1 MELDTHFG
9 INVENDGTP
18 HISYQPNA
26 VDEYIVVVNL
36 PEDWDEVHNYIIN
49 ENEIDGI
56 PNRKIEC
63 VNDKVFSLRS
73 SIYMM
78 SQEEA
83 DVLKSHPKVEE
94 VELNPEKYPQP
105 ESLFSFKFRKNV
117 AFNKPVYT
125 GAADNETT
133 SHTNSVRSNW
143 SHLFVNGGQSSEPF
157 QGVGITTTTKVN
169 QDILYSL
176 TGKGVDAVI
185 IDSGVSVTH
194 PEFIAEDGTYRVRD
208 VILDG
213 PYKVDPAAFSGYTET
228 VTIDGVNIGTR
239 AQEAR
244 ARSWWSNTSIRSAQ
258 FQSLGTVSIS
268 SSYTRIQA
276 HSKTGTNRV
285 TDSHGTSC
293 ASQIG
298 GNWHGL
304 AFECNLWN
312 IRIALG
318 GSGGIIGSSTA
329 LDACTIFHN
338 AKKIIQDVADPTLIN
353 NSYGGSGTTG
363 NTSGVNYSIGYRGN
377 SQTYTGTG
385 TLYTI
390 PANSGGARCN
400 ASFTYHNGVASQ
412 LVAYGGNGKYLN
424 PGSTTSSAAE
434 NAIAAGCIVV
444 ASAGNNNQKLSD
456 KDDIDFDNW
465 YGNSSTYINRVG
477 GVQKGFSGDHLRTKG
492 SIRVGALDCAV
503 EPVSAKQGSTA
514 YNFRKVT
521 YSSNGPMINIW
532 SPGEYTMAAS
542 YASGEDYDRDDDSNY
557 HDQWFNGTSAAGPNA
572 CSVIALELQTN
583 PKANQDDIHKF
594 LDSGPGAITSDQLSD
609 PYPNENDAAYWSMT
623 YNSTYDSS
631 NAGECYNV
639 RGNGNL
645 RGAPRRVLNNPYA
658 SNLRPTF
665 ANVIGGESII
675 TDNLVLH
682 LDAADSRSYT
692 GIGTVWYDLSG
703 NDNDFNLYGSPTKND
718 DNGGSLNFDGTND
731 YAQGVEDSNLDLRW
745 VNFSPYGG
753 TSYSFGCWVKFNS
766 SSGTHA
772 FLASSSLFGS
782 GGSLRNGSWEI
793 YHVSSTNYVTLH
805 IMRGAANYYWDIQSV
820 SENTWSYIFFSDKND
835 GSAGGDRM
843 YLNGVLQPNAARFTW
858 PGYTFV
864 HNDYFRIASRREG
877 GLSNIQVNNVQV
889 YKYKDLNDE
898 EVLFNYN
905 AMKGRF
911 EQKPLILS
919 GISYSFT

>member
-1 MELDTHFG
+1 MHLSENIDDTHFR
-9 INVENDGTP
+9 N
-18 HISYQPNA
+18 YQA
-26 VDEYIVVVNL
+26 KSIDEFIVVVNL
-36 PEDWDEVHNYIIN
+36 PEDWEEVHNYIIN

-56 PNRKIEC
+56 PNRKIQC
-63 VNDKVFSLRS
+63 LNDKKFSLRT
-73 SIYMM
+73 SIYEM

-83 DVLKSHPKVEE
+83 DVLKTHPKVET

-105 ESLFSFKFRKNV
+105 ESLFSYKFRKNV

-125 GAADNETT
+125 AALDSETT

-143 SHLFVNGGQSSEPF
+143 SHLFVNGGQSSSPF

-194 PEFIAEDGTYRVRD
+194 PEFISDDGTYRVRD

-244 ARSWWSNTSIRSAQ
+244 ARSWWSNTSIRSAE
-258 FQSLGTVSIS
+258 FQSLGTVTIS

-276 HSKTGTNRV
+276 HSKTGSNNITS
-285 TDSHGTSC
+285 SHGTSC

-318 GSGGIIGSSTA
+318 SAGGIIGSSTA

-338 AKKIIQDVADPTLIN
+338 AKKIAQDVADPTLIN
-353 NSYGGSGTTG
+353 NSYGSSSTTG
-363 NTSGVNYSIGYRGN
+363 NTSGVSYTIGYRGN
-377 SQTYTGTG
+377 TQTYTGSG
-385 TLYTI
+385 SLYTI

-400 ASFTYHNGVASQ
+400 ASFTYHNGSSSQ

-424 PGSTTSSAAE
+424 SGSTTSSAAE
-434 NAIAAGCIVV
+434 DAIAAGCIVV
-444 ASAGNNNQKLSD
+444 ASAGNNNMKISD
-456 KDDIDFDNW
+456 KDDIDFNNW
-465 YGNSSTYINRVG
+465 YGNSSTYINRTG
-477 GVQKGFSGDHLRTKG
+477 GVQKGFSGDHERMKG

-503 EPVSAKQGSTA
+503 EPVSEKQGSSK
-514 YNFRKVT
+514 YKFRKVA

-532 SPGEYTMAAS
+532 SPGEFTMAAS
-542 YASGEDYDRDDDSNY
+542 YSSGEDYDREDDSNY

-583 PKANQDDIHKF
+583 PKATQADIHKF
-594 LDSGPGAITSDQLSD
+594 FDSGPGAITSDQLSD
-609 PYPNENDAAYWSMT
+609 PYPNVNDAAYWSMT

-645 RGAPRRVLNNPYA
+645 RGAPNRVLNNPYA
-658 SNLRPTF
+658 SN
-665 ANVIGGESII
+665 VIPK
-675 TDNLVLH
+675 V
-682 LDAADSRSYT
+682 
-692 GIGTVWYDLSG
+692 SG
-703 NDNDFNLYGSPTKND
+703 VNIS
-718 DNGGSLNFDGTND
+718 
-731 YAQGVEDSNLDLRW
+731 GV
-745 VNFSPYGG
+745 
-753 TSYSFGCWVKFNS
+753 SFQQ
-766 SSGTHA
+766 T
-772 FLASSSLFGS
+772 
-782 GGSLRNGSWEI
+782 
-793 YHVSSTNYVTLH
+793 
-805 IMRGAANYYWDIQSV
+805 
-820 SENTWSYIFFSDKND
+820 
-835 GSAGGDRM
+835 
-843 YLNGVLQPNAARFTW
+843 
-858 PGYTFV
+858 
-864 HNDYFRIASRREG
+864 
-877 GLSNIQVNNVQV
+877 
-889 YKYKDLNDE
+889 
-898 EVLFNYN
+898 
-905 AMKGRF
+905 
-911 EQKPLILS
+911 
-919 GISYSFT
+919 

>member
-1 MELDTHFG
+1 MKFDTNYFE
-9 INVENDGTP
+9 NVENDDTP
-18 HISYQPNA
+18 HISYLPNQI
-26 VDEYIVVVNL
+26 DEYIVVVNL

-73 SIYMM
+73 SIYTM

-83 DVLKSHPKVEE
+83 DVLKTHPKVEE

-143 SHLFVNGGQSSEPF
+143 SHLFVNGGQSSKPF

-169 QDILYSL
+169 QDILFSL

-213 PYKVDPAAFSGYTET
+213 PYKVDPAAFSSYTET

-244 ARSWWSNTSIRSAQ
+244 ARSWWSTPSIRSAQ
-258 FQSLGTVSIS
+258 FQSLGTLFIS

-276 HSKTGTNRV
+276 HSKTGTNNI
-285 TDSHGTSC
+285 TSSHGTSC

-312 IRIALG
+312 IRIALT
-318 GSGGIIGSSTA
+318 GSGGVIGSSTA

-338 AKKIIQDVADPTLIN
+338 AKKITQDVADPTLIN

-363 NTSGVNYSIGYRGN
+363 NTSGVTYTIGYRGN
-377 SQTYTGTG
+377 TQTYTGSG
-385 TLYTI
+385 SLYTI

-400 ASFTYHNGVASQ
+400 ASFTYHNGIASS

-456 KDDIDFDNW
+456 KDDIDFNNW
-465 YGNSSTYINRVG
+465 YGSSSTYINRVG

-514 YNFRKVT
+514 YKFRKVT

-609 PYPNENDAAYWSMT
+609 PYPNENDTAYWSMT
-623 YNSTYDSS
+623 YNATYDSS

-658 SNLRPTF
+658 SNLIPK
-665 ANVIGGESII
+665 V
-675 TDNLVLH
+675 
-682 LDAADSRSYT
+682 
-692 GIGTVWYDLSG
+692 
-703 NDNDFNLYGSPTKND
+703 
-718 DNGGSLNFDGTND
+718 
-731 YAQGVEDSNLDLRW
+731 
-745 VNFSPYGG
+745 
-753 TSYSFGCWVKFNS
+753 
-766 SSGTHA
+766 
-772 FLASSSLFGS
+772 
-782 GGSLRNGSWEI
+782 
-793 YHVSSTNYVTLH
+793 
-805 IMRGAANYYWDIQSV
+805 
-820 SENTWSYIFFSDKND
+820 
-835 GSAGGDRM
+835 
-843 YLNGVLQPNAARFTW
+843 NGV
-858 PGYTFV
+858 
-864 HNDYFRIASRREG
+864 I
-877 GLSNIQVNNVQV
+877 
-889 YKYKDLNDE
+889 
-898 EVLFNYN
+898 
-905 AMKGRF
+905 M
-911 EQKPLILS
+911 S
-919 GISYSFT
+919 GVSFQQT